1 MQLVITEKPS
11 VAMSIAKV
19 LGVKNRQNG
28 YIEGN
33 SYIIS
38 WCVGHLVGLVSPEI
52 YDEKYKKWDM
62 EDLPIFPKEFK
73 HYVLPKVKKQ
83 FSILKTLMNRK
94 DINEVINACDAG
106 REGELI
112 FRLVYKQAKCK
123 KYIKRLW
130 ISSME
135 DRAIKEGFE
144 NLKEGHDY
152 DNLFASA
159 TARAKADWLVG
170 MNLSRLYS
178 LLYKQNYSVG
188 RVQTPTLALMVKRE
202 GDIQSFKKEKY
213 YIVELDLD
221 DFSLTTE
228 RIDNPDIAEQLK
240 NLVPETI
247 KIDYVEEKEK
257 ITKPDL
263 PFDLTTLQ
271 RECNRYFGYS
281 AKQSLDYAQSLY
293 EKKLITYPR
302 TDSRYLTEDM
312 ITSLVN
318 NILGKNDF
326 DTDRIKVIF
335 NTKKVTDHHAII
347 PTASA
352 SIEEIESL
360 PESEKRV
367 FKLIKNKLHAS
378 FSYPLKEKLTKI
390 IAEFDGFEFTTKG
403 KTVIDGGF
411 TKYLEDYKPKDKKDN
426 PLPIVN
432 PGDEFSIKEKTIKEK
447 YTQPPKPYTE
457 ESLLKAMEIAGKGEI
472 DKGIEVERVGL
483 GTPAT
488 RAGIIENLIYKKY
501 IKREGKNLIPT
512 HLGLAVISI
521 VAKELKN
528 AKLTSDWETSLYYI
542 SKGKSREEDFLQEI
556 EAFIAKQIDLYKCV
570 NEQ

>member
-19 LGVKNRQNG
+19 LGVKNKQNG
-28 YIEGN
+28 YMEGN
-33 SYIIS
+33 GYIIS

-52 YDEKYKKWDM
+52 YDEKYKRWNI

-83 FSILKTLMNRK
+83 FSILKILMNRK

-123 KYIKRLW
+123 KDIKRLW

-213 YIVELDLD
+213 YTVELDLD

>member
-1 MQLVITEKPS
+1 MQLVIAEKPS

-19 LGVKNRQNG
+19 LGVKNKQNG
-28 YIEGN
+28 YMEGN
-33 SYIIS
+33 GYIIS

-52 YDEKYKKWDM
+52 YDEKYKRWNI

-83 FSILKTLMNRK
+83 FSILKILMNRK

-123 KYIKRLW
+123 KDIKRLW

-213 YIVELDLD
+213 YTVELDLD

-247 KIDYVEEKEK
+247 KIDYGEEKEK

-390 IAEFDGFEFTTKG
+390 IAEFDGFEFITKG

-411 TKYLEDYKPKDKKDN
+411 TSP
-426 PLPIVN
+426 
-432 PGDEFSIKEKTIKEK
+432 
-447 YTQPPKPYTE
+447 
-457 ESLLKAMEIAGKGEI
+457 SL
-472 DKGIEVERVGL
+472 
-483 GTPAT
+483 
-488 RAGIIENLIYKKY
+488 
-501 IKREGKNLIPT
+501 
-512 HLGLAVISI
+512 
-521 VAKELKN
+521 
-528 AKLTSDWETSLYYI
+528 
-542 SKGKSREEDFLQEI
+542 
-556 EAFIAKQIDLYKCV
+556 
-570 NEQ
+570 

>member
-123 KYIKRLW
+123 KDIKRLW

-390 IAEFDGFEFTTKG
+390 IAEFDGFEFITKG

-570 NEQ
+570 NEK

>member
-1 MQLVITEKPS
+1 MQLVIAEKPS

-19 LGVKNRQNG
+19 LGVKNKQNG
-28 YIEGN
+28 YMEGN
-33 SYIIS
+33 GYIIS

-52 YDEKYKKWDM
+52 YDEKYKRWNI

-83 FSILKTLMNRK
+83 FSILKILMNRK

-123 KYIKRLW
+123 KDIKRLW

-213 YIVELDLD
+213 YTVELDLD

-352 SIEEIESL
+352 SIEDIESL

-390 IAEFDGFEFTTKG
+390 IAEFDGFEFITKG

-570 NEQ
+570 NEK

>member
-1 MQLVITEKPS
+1 
-11 VAMSIAKV
+11 
-19 LGVKNRQNG
+19 
-28 YIEGN
+28 
-33 SYIIS
+33 
-38 WCVGHLVGLVSPEI
+38 
-52 YDEKYKKWDM
+52 
-62 EDLPIFPKEFK
+62 
-73 HYVLPKVKKQ
+73 
-83 FSILKTLMNRK
+83 
-94 DINEVINACDAG
+94 
-106 REGELI
+106 
-112 FRLVYKQAKCK
+112 
-123 KYIKRLW
+123 
-130 ISSME
+130 
-135 DRAIKEGFE
+135 
-144 NLKEGHDY
+144 
-152 DNLFASA
+152 
-159 TARAKADWLVG
+159 
-170 MNLSRLYS
+170 
-178 LLYKQNYSVG
+178 
-188 RVQTPTLALMVKRE
+188 MVKRE

-213 YIVELDLD
+213 YTVELDLD

-390 IAEFDGFEFTTKG
+390 IAEFDGFEFITKG

-570 NEQ
+570 NEK

>member
-1 MQLVITEKPS
+1 MQLVIAEKPS

-19 LGVKNRQNG
+19 LGVKNKQNG
-28 YIEGN
+28 YMEGN
-33 SYIIS
+33 GYIIS

-52 YDEKYKKWDM
+52 YDEKYKRWNI

-83 FSILKTLMNRK
+83 FSILKILMNRK

-123 KYIKRLW
+123 KDIKRLW

-144 NLKEGHDY
+144 KLKEGQDY

-335 NTKKVTDHHAII
+335 NSKKVTDHHAII

-352 SIEEIESL
+352 SIEEIENL

-367 FKLIKNKLHAS
+367 FKLIENKLHAS
-378 FSYPLKEKLTKI
+378 FAYPLKEKLTKI
-390 IAEFDGFEFTTKG
+390 ITEFDSFEFTTKG
-403 KTVIDGGF
+403 KTVIDEGF
-411 TKYLEDYKPKDKKDN
+411 TKHLKDYKPKDKKDN

-432 PGDEFSIKEKTIKEK
+432 PGDEFSIKGKTIKEK

-457 ESLLKAMEIAGKGEI
+457 ESLLKAMEIAGKEDI
-472 DKGIEVERVGL
+472 DKSIEVERVGL

-512 HLGLAVISI
+512 HTGSAVISI
-521 VAKELKN
+521 VAEDLKN
-528 AKLTSDWETSLYYI
+528 AKLTSDWETKLYYI
-542 SKGKSREEDFLQEI
+542 SKGKVKAEDFVKEI
-556 EAFIAKQIDLYKCV
+556 ENFISKEIDKYKHV
-570 NEQ
+570 KGL

>member
-123 KYIKRLW
+123 KDIKRLW

-213 YIVELDLD
+213 YTVELDLD

-326 DTDRIKVIF
+326 DMDRIKVIF
-335 NTKKVTDHHAII
+335 NSKKVTDHHAII

-390 IAEFDGFEFTTKG
+390 ITEFDGFEFITKG
-403 KTVIDGGF
+403 KTVIDEGF

-542 SKGKSREEDFLQEI
+542 SKGKSREEDFLQDI

-570 NEQ
+570 NEK

>member
-1 MQLVITEKPS
+1 MQLVIAEKPS

-19 LGVKNRQNG
+19 LGVKNKQNG
-28 YIEGN
+28 YMEGN
-33 SYIIS
+33 GYIIS

-52 YDEKYKKWDM
+52 YDEKYKRWNI

-83 FSILKTLMNRK
+83 FSILKILMNRK

-123 KYIKRLW
+123 KDIKRLW

-213 YIVELDLD
+213 YTVELDLD

-335 NTKKVTDHHAII
+335 DTKKVTDHHAII

-390 IAEFDGFEFTTKG
+390 IAEFDGFEFITKG

-542 SKGKSREEDFLQEI
+542 SKGKSREEDFLQDI

-570 NEQ
+570 NEK

>member
-1 MQLVITEKPS
+1 MQLVIAEKPS

-19 LGVKNRQNG
+19 LGVKNKQNG
-28 YIEGN
+28 YMEGN
-33 SYIIS
+33 GYIIS

-52 YDEKYKKWDM
+52 YDEKYKRWNI

-83 FSILKTLMNRK
+83 FSILKILMNRK

-123 KYIKRLW
+123 KDIKRLW

-281 AKQSLDYAQSLY
+281 AKQSLYYAQSLY

-326 DTDRIKVIF
+326 DMDRIKVIF

-390 IAEFDGFEFTTKG
+390 ITEFDGFEFITKG

-542 SKGKSREEDFLQEI
+542 SKGKSREEDFLQDI

-570 NEQ
+570 NEK

>member
-1 MQLVITEKPS
+1 MQLVIAEKPS

-28 YIEGN
+28 YMEGN
-33 SYIIS
+33 GYIIS
-38 WCVGHLVGLVSPEI
+38 WCVGHLVGLVSPEF

-73 HYVLPKVKKQ
+73 YYVLPKVKKQ

-123 KYIKRLW
+123 KDIKRLW

-144 NLKEGHDY
+144 KLKEGQDY
-152 DNLFASA
+152 DHLFASA

-213 YIVELDLD
+213 YTVELDLD

-335 NTKKVTDHHAII
+335 NSKKVTDHHAII

-352 SIEEIESL
+352 SIEEFENL

-367 FKLIKNKLHAS
+367 FKLIENKLHAS
-378 FSYPLKEKLTKI
+378 FAYPLKEKLTKI
-390 IAEFDGFEFTTKG
+390 ITEFDSFEFTTKG
-403 KTVIDGGF
+403 KTVIDEGF
-411 TKYLEDYKPKDKKDN
+411 TKHLKDYKPKDKKDN

-432 PGDEFSIKEKTIKEK
+432 PGDEFSIKGKIIKEK

-501 IKREGKNLIPT
+501 IKREGKNLVPT
-512 HLGLAVISI
+512 HIGSAVISI
-521 VAKELKN
+521 VAEDLKN
-528 AKLTSDWETSLYYI
+528 ARLTSDWETKLYYV
-542 SKGKSREEDFLQEI
+542 SKGKVKAEDFVKEI
-556 EAFIAKQIDLYKCV
+556 ENFISKEIDKYKHV
-570 NEQ
+570 KGL

>member
-28 YIEGN
+28 YMEGN
-33 SYIIS
+33 GYIIS
-38 WCVGHLVGLVSPEI
+38 WCVGHLVGLVSSEF
-52 YDEKYKKWDM
+52 YDEKYKKWDI

-73 HYVLPKVKKQ
+73 YYVLPKVKKQ

-94 DINEVINACDAG
+94 DIYEVINACDAG

-112 FRLVYKQAKCK
+112 FQLVYKQAKCK
-123 KYIKRLW
+123 KDIKRLW

-144 NLKEGHDY
+144 NLKEGQNY

-213 YIVELDLD
+213 YTVELDLD

-390 IAEFDGFEFTTKG
+390 ITEFDGFEFITKG

-556 EAFIAKQIDLYKCV
+556 EAFIAKQIDLYKYV
-570 NEQ
+570 NEK

>member
-1 MQLVITEKPS
+1 MQLVIAEKPS

-19 LGVKNRQNG
+19 LGVKNKQNG
-28 YIEGN
+28 YMEGN
-33 SYIIS
+33 GYIIS

-52 YDEKYKKWDM
+52 YDEKYKRWNI

-83 FSILKTLMNRK
+83 FSILKILMNRK

-123 KYIKRLW
+123 KDIKRLW

-326 DTDRIKVIF
+326 DMDRIKVIF

-390 IAEFDGFEFTTKG
+390 IAEFDGFEFITKG

-570 NEQ
+570 NEK

>member
-1 MQLVITEKPS
+1 MQLVIAEKPS

-19 LGVKNRQNG
+19 LGVKNKQNG
-28 YIEGN
+28 YMEGN
-33 SYIIS
+33 GYIIS

-52 YDEKYKKWDM
+52 YDEKYKRWNI

-83 FSILKTLMNRK
+83 FSILKILMNRK

-112 FRLVYKQAKCK
+112 FRLLYKQAKCK
-123 KYIKRLW
+123 KDIKRLW

-213 YIVELDLD
+213 YTVELDLD

-360 PESEKRV
+360 PESEKKV

-390 IAEFDGFEFTTKG
+390 IAEFDGFEFITKG

-570 NEQ
+570 NEK

>member
-123 KYIKRLW
+123 KDIKRLW

-144 NLKEGHDY
+144 NLKEGQDY

-159 TARAKADWLVG
+159 YVRAKADWLVG

-188 RVQTPTLALMVKRE
+188 RVQTPTLDLMVKRE
-202 GDIQSFKKEKY
+202 GAIQSFKKEKY
-213 YIVELDLD
+213 YTVELDID

-247 KIDYVEEKEK
+247 KIDHVEEKEK

-326 DTDRIKVIF
+326 DTDRINVIF
-335 NTKKVTDHHAII
+335 NSKKVTDHHAII
-347 PTASA
+347 PTVSA
-352 SIEEIESL
+352 NLEEIENL

>member
-123 KYIKRLW
+123 KDIKRLW

-213 YIVELDLD
+213 YTVELDLD

-326 DTDRIKVIF
+326 DMDRIKVIF

-390 IAEFDGFEFTTKG
+390 ITEFDGFEFITKG
-403 KTVIDGGF
+403 KTVIDEGF

-542 SKGKSREEDFLQEI
+542 SKGKSREEDFLQDI

-570 NEQ
+570 NEK

>member
-1 MQLVITEKPS
+1 MQLVIAEKPS

-19 LGVKNRQNG
+19 LGVKNKQNG
-28 YIEGN
+28 YMEGN
-33 SYIIS
+33 GYIIS

-52 YDEKYKKWDM
+52 YDEKYKRWNI

-83 FSILKTLMNRK
+83 FSILKILMNRK

-123 KYIKRLW
+123 KDIKRLW

-188 RVQTPTLALMVKRE
+188 RVQTPTLDLMVKRE
-202 GDIQSFKKEKY
+202 GAIQSFKKEKY
-213 YIVELDLD
+213 YTVELDID

-326 DTDRIKVIF
+326 DMDRIKVIF

-390 IAEFDGFEFTTKG
+390 ITEFDGFEFITKG

-542 SKGKSREEDFLQEI
+542 SKGKSREEDFLQDI

-570 NEQ
+570 NEK

>member
-1 MQLVITEKPS
+1 MQLVIAEKPS

-19 LGVKNRQNG
+19 LGVKNKQNG
-28 YIEGN
+28 YMEGN
-33 SYIIS
+33 GYIIS

-52 YDEKYKKWDM
+52 YDEKYKRWNI

-83 FSILKTLMNRK
+83 FSILKILMNRK

-123 KYIKRLW
+123 KDIKRLW

-213 YIVELDLD
+213 YTVELDLD

-352 SIEEIESL
+352 SIDEIESL

-390 IAEFDGFEFTTKG
+390 IAEFDGFEFITKG

-570 NEQ
+570 NEK

>member
-1 MQLVITEKPS
+1 MQLVIAEKPS

-19 LGVKNRQNG
+19 LGVKNKQNG
-28 YIEGN
+28 YMEGN
-33 SYIIS
+33 GYIIS

-52 YDEKYKKWDM
+52 YDEKYKRWNI

-83 FSILKTLMNRK
+83 FSILKILMNRK

-123 KYIKRLW
+123 KDIKRLW

-159 TARAKADWLVG
+159 TVRAKADWLVG

-213 YIVELDLD
+213 YTVELDLD

-390 IAEFDGFEFTTKG
+390 IAEFDGFEFITKG

-570 NEQ
+570 NEK

>member
-123 KYIKRLW
+123 KDIKRLW

-144 NLKEGHDY
+144 NLKEGQDY

-159 TARAKADWLVG
+159 YVRAKADWLVG

-188 RVQTPTLALMVKRE
+188 RVQTPTLDLMVKRE
-202 GDIQSFKKEKY
+202 GAIQSFKKEKY
-213 YIVELDLD
+213 YTVELDID

-247 KIDYVEEKEK
+247 KINHVEEKEK

-326 DTDRIKVIF
+326 DTDRINVIF
-335 NTKKVTDHHAII
+335 NSKKVTDHHAII
-347 PTASA
+347 PTVSA
-352 SIEEIESL
+352 NLEEIENL

>member
-1 MQLVITEKPS
+1 MQLVIAEKPS

-19 LGVKNRQNG
+19 LGVKNKQNG
-28 YIEGN
+28 YMEGN
-33 SYIIS
+33 GYIIS

-52 YDEKYKKWDM
+52 YDEKYKRWNI

-83 FSILKTLMNRK
+83 FSILKILMNRK

-123 KYIKRLW
+123 KDIKRLW

-213 YIVELDLD
+213 YTVELDLD

-347 PTASA
+347 PTVSA

-390 IAEFDGFEFTTKG
+390 IAEFDGFEFITKG

-570 NEQ
+570 NEK

>member
-1 MQLVITEKPS
+1 MQLVIAEKPS

-19 LGVKNRQNG
+19 LGAKNRQNG
-28 YIEGN
+28 YMEGN
-33 SYIIS
+33 GYIIS
-38 WCVGHLVGLVSPEI
+38 WCVGHLVGLVSPEF

-73 HYVLPKVKKQ
+73 YYVLPKVKKQ

-94 DINEVINACDAG
+94 DIKEVINACDAG

-123 KYIKRLW
+123 KDIKRLW
-130 ISSME
+130 ISSLE

-144 NLKEGHDY
+144 KLKEGQDY

-170 MNLSRLYS
+170 MNLSRFYS

-213 YIVELDLD
+213 YTVELALD

-263 PFDLTTLQ
+263 LFDLTTLQ

-335 NTKKVTDHHAII
+335 NSKKVTDHHAII

-352 SIEEIESL
+352 SIEEIENL

-367 FKLIKNKLHAS
+367 FKLIENKLHAS

-390 IAEFDGFEFTTKG
+390 IAEFDSFEFTTKG
-403 KTVIDGGF
+403 KTVIDEGF
-411 TKYLEDYKPKDKKDN
+411 TKHLKDYKPKDKKDN

-457 ESLLKAMEIAGKGEI
+457 ESLLKAMETAGKDDI
-472 DKGIEVERVGL
+472 DKSIEVERVGL

-488 RAGIIENLIYKKY
+488 RANIIENLIYKKY

-512 HLGLAVISI
+512 HTGSAVISI
-521 VAKELKN
+521 VAEALKN
-528 AKLTSDWETSLYYI
+528 AKLTSDWETKLYYI
-542 SKGKSREEDFLQEI
+542 SKGKVRAEDFVKEI
-556 EAFIAKQIDLYKCV
+556 ENFINKEIDKYKHAKSL
-570 NEQ
+570 

>member
-1 MQLVITEKPS
+1 MQLVIAEKPS

-28 YIEGN
+28 YMEGN
-33 SYIIS
+33 GYIIS
-38 WCVGHLVGLVSPEI
+38 WCVGHLVGLVSPEF

-73 HYVLPKVKKQ
+73 YYVLPKVKKQ

-123 KYIKRLW
+123 KDIKRLW

-144 NLKEGHDY
+144 KLKEGQDY

-188 RVQTPTLALMVKRE
+188 RVQTPTLALMVERE

-213 YIVELDLD
+213 YTVELNLD
-221 DFSLTTE
+221 DFSLATE

-390 IAEFDGFEFTTKG
+390 IAEFDGFEFITKG
-403 KTVIDGGF
+403 KAVIDGGF

>member
-1 MQLVITEKPS
+1 MQLVIAEKPS

-19 LGVKNRQNG
+19 LGVKNKQNG
-28 YIEGN
+28 YMEGN
-33 SYIIS
+33 GYIIS

-52 YDEKYKKWDM
+52 YDEKYKRWNI

-83 FSILKTLMNRK
+83 FSILKILMKRK

-123 KYIKRLW
+123 KDIKRLW

-213 YIVELDLD
+213 YTVELDLD

-390 IAEFDGFEFTTKG
+390 IAEFDGFEFITKG

-570 NEQ
+570 NEK

>member
-38 WCVGHLVGLVSPEI
+38 WCVGHLVGLVSPEF
-52 YDEKYKKWDM
+52 YDEKYKRWNI

-123 KYIKRLW
+123 KDIKRLW

-144 NLKEGHDY
+144 NLKEGYDY

-213 YIVELDLD
+213 YTVELDLD

-240 NLVPETI
+240 NLVQETI

-570 NEQ
+570 NEK

>member
-1 MQLVITEKPS
+1 MQLVIAEKPS

-19 LGVKNRQNG
+19 LGAKNRQNG
-28 YIEGN
+28 YMEGN
-33 SYIIS
+33 GYIIS
-38 WCVGHLVGLVSPEI
+38 WCVGHLVGLVSPEF

-73 HYVLPKVKKQ
+73 YYVLPKVKKQ

-94 DINEVINACDAG
+94 DIKEVINACDAG

-123 KYIKRLW
+123 KDIKRLW
-130 ISSME
+130 ISSLE

-144 NLKEGHDY
+144 KLKEGQDY

-170 MNLSRLYS
+170 MNLSRFYS

-213 YIVELDLD
+213 YTVELALD

-263 PFDLTTLQ
+263 LFDLTTLQ

-335 NTKKVTDHHAII
+335 NSKKVTDHHAII

-390 IAEFDGFEFTTKG
+390 IAEFDGFEFITKG

-570 NEQ
+570 NEK

>member
-38 WCVGHLVGLVSPEI
+38 WCVGHLVGLVSPEF
-52 YDEKYKKWDM
+52 YDEKYKRWNI

-94 DINEVINACDAG
+94 DIDEIINACDAG

-123 KYIKRLW
+123 KDIKRLW

-144 NLKEGHDY
+144 NLKEGYDY

-213 YIVELDLD
+213 YTVELDLD

-352 SIEEIESL
+352 SIEEIDSL

-390 IAEFDGFEFTTKG
+390 ITEFDGFEFITKG

-570 NEQ
+570 NEK

>member
-123 KYIKRLW
+123 KDIKRLW

-213 YIVELDLD
+213 YTVELDLD

-570 NEQ
+570 NEK

>member
-1 MQLVITEKPS
+1 MQLVIAEKPS

-19 LGVKNRQNG
+19 LGVKNKQNG
-28 YIEGN
+28 YMEGN
-33 SYIIS
+33 GYIIS

-52 YDEKYKKWDM
+52 YDEKYKRWNI

-83 FSILKTLMNRK
+83 FSILKILMNRK

-123 KYIKRLW
+123 KDIKRLW

-326 DTDRIKVIF
+326 DMDRIKVIF

-390 IAEFDGFEFTTKG
+390 ITEFDGFEFITKG

-542 SKGKSREEDFLQEI
+542 SKGKSREEDFLQDI
-556 EAFIAKQIDLYKCV
+556 EAFITKQIDLYKCV
-570 NEQ
+570 NEK

>member
-1 MQLVITEKPS
+1 MQLVIAEKPS

-19 LGVKNRQNG
+19 LGVKNKQNG
-28 YIEGN
+28 YMEGN
-33 SYIIS
+33 GYIIS

-52 YDEKYKKWDM
+52 YDEKYKRWNI

-83 FSILKTLMNRK
+83 FSILKILMNRK

-123 KYIKRLW
+123 KDIKRLW

-213 YIVELDLD
+213 YTVELDLD

-367 FKLIKNKLHAS
+367 FKLIKNKLHTS

-390 IAEFDGFEFTTKG
+390 IAEFDGFEFITKG

-570 NEQ
+570 NEK

>member
-1 MQLVITEKPS
+1 MQLVIAEKPS

-19 LGVKNRQNG
+19 LGVKNKQNG
-28 YIEGN
+28 YMEGN
-33 SYIIS
+33 GYIIS

-52 YDEKYKKWDM
+52 YDEKYKRWNI

-123 KYIKRLW
+123 KDIKRLW

-213 YIVELDLD
+213 YTVELDLD

-390 IAEFDGFEFTTKG
+390 IAEFDGFEFITKG

>member
-1 MQLVITEKPS
+1 M
-11 VAMSIAKV
+11 
-19 LGVKNRQNG
+19 
-28 YIEGN
+28 
-33 SYIIS
+33 
-38 WCVGHLVGLVSPEI
+38 
-52 YDEKYKKWDM
+52 
-62 EDLPIFPKEFK
+62 
-73 HYVLPKVKKQ
+73 
-83 FSILKTLMNRK
+83 
-94 DINEVINACDAG
+94 
-106 REGELI
+106 
-112 FRLVYKQAKCK
+112 
-123 KYIKRLW
+123 
-130 ISSME
+130 
-135 DRAIKEGFE
+135 
-144 NLKEGHDY
+144 
-152 DNLFASA
+152 
-159 TARAKADWLVG
+159 
-170 MNLSRLYS
+170 
-178 LLYKQNYSVG
+178 
-188 RVQTPTLALMVKRE
+188 
-202 GDIQSFKKEKY
+202 
-213 YIVELDLD
+213 
-221 DFSLTTE
+221 
-228 RIDNPDIAEQLK
+228 
-240 NLVPETI
+240 
-247 KIDYVEEKEK
+247 
-257 ITKPDL
+257 
-263 PFDLTTLQ
+263 
-271 RECNRYFGYS
+271 
-281 AKQSLDYAQSLY
+281 
-293 EKKLITYPR
+293 ITYPR

-390 IAEFDGFEFTTKG
+390 IAEFDGFEFITKG

-570 NEQ
+570 NEK

>member
-62 EDLPIFPKEFK
+62 KDLPIFPKEFK

-123 KYIKRLW
+123 KDIKRLW

-144 NLKEGHDY
+144 NLKEGQDY

-159 TARAKADWLVG
+159 YVRAKADWLVG

-188 RVQTPTLALMVKRE
+188 RVQTPTLDLMVKRE
-202 GDIQSFKKEKY
+202 GAIQSFKKEKY
-213 YIVELDLD
+213 YTVELDID

-247 KIDYVEEKEK
+247 KIDHVEEKEK

-326 DTDRIKVIF
+326 DTDRINVIF
-335 NTKKVTDHHAII
+335 NSKKVTDHHAII
-347 PTASA
+347 PTVSA
-352 SIEEIESL
+352 NLEEIENL

>member
-38 WCVGHLVGLVSPEI
+38 WCVGHLVGLVSPEF
-52 YDEKYKKWDM
+52 YDEKYKRWNI

-94 DINEVINACDAG
+94 DIDEIINACDAG

-123 KYIKRLW
+123 KDIKRLW

-144 NLKEGHDY
+144 NLKEGYDY

-213 YIVELDLD
+213 YTVELDLD

-390 IAEFDGFEFTTKG
+390 ITEFDGFEFITKG

-570 NEQ
+570 NEK

>member
-1 MQLVITEKPS
+1 MQLVIAEKPS

-19 LGVKNRQNG
+19 LGVKNKQNG
-28 YIEGN
+28 YMEGN
-33 SYIIS
+33 GYIIS

-52 YDEKYKKWDM
+52 YDEKYKRWNI

-83 FSILKTLMNRK
+83 FSILKILMNRK

-123 KYIKRLW
+123 KDIKRLW

-213 YIVELDLD
+213 YTVELDLD

-390 IAEFDGFEFTTKG
+390 IAEFDSFEFITKG

-457 ESLLKAMEIAGKGEI
+457 ESLLKAMEIAGKEEI

-570 NEQ
+570 NEK

>member
-1 MQLVITEKPS
+1 MQLVIAEKPS

-19 LGVKNRQNG
+19 LGVKNKQNG
-28 YIEGN
+28 YMEGN
-33 SYIIS
+33 GYIIS

-52 YDEKYKKWDM
+52 YDEKYKRWNI

-83 FSILKTLMNRK
+83 FSILKILMNRK

-123 KYIKRLW
+123 KDIKRLW

-213 YIVELDLD
+213 YTVELDLD

-390 IAEFDGFEFTTKG
+390 ITEFDGFEFITKG

-542 SKGKSREEDFLQEI
+542 SKGKSREEDFLQDI

-570 NEQ
+570 NEK

>member
-1 MQLVITEKPS
+1 MQLVIAEKPS

-19 LGVKNRQNG
+19 LGVKNKQNG
-28 YIEGN
+28 YMEGN
-33 SYIIS
+33 GYIIS

-52 YDEKYKKWDM
+52 YDEKYKRWNI

-83 FSILKTLMNRK
+83 FSILKILMNRK

-123 KYIKRLW
+123 KDIKRLW

-213 YIVELDLD
+213 YTVELDLD

-390 IAEFDGFEFTTKG
+390 IAEFDGFEFITKG

-457 ESLLKAMEIAGKGEI
+457 ESLLKAMEIAGKEEI

-570 NEQ
+570 NEK